1 MNIYTKNKPWKVIL
15 LISAVLI
22 GLSSLIYTN
31 ILVRDLSAEE
41 RKKVELW
48 AKATK
53 KLIDMEVNEAEFEL
67 LLELIEN
74 NNTVPVVLVD
84 NNLDTISTRNLDPRR
99 LSSQKYMERQLGRM
113 KSEHDPI
120 MISLGEGE
128 AYFLYY
134 RDSTLLSRLF
144 NFPFIQLG
152 VIVLFIAV
160 SYFAFNAS
168 RRAEQNQVWVG
179 LTRETAHQLGTPT
192 SSLLAW
198 LELFRMKKADEETLA
213 ELEKDIKRLEKIADR
228 FSKIGSRP
236 VLEKRDLR
244 DVVTSSVQYLRSR
257 TSGNI
262 DYRITG
268 LEEKPILVDLNPGL
282 FEWVIENICKNAVD
296 AMGGTGMIILSI
308 TEHGNKVFVD
318 ITDAGKGIP
327 KKLHSTIFKP
337 GYTSKPRGWG
347 LGLSLAKRI
356 IQNYHRGKL
365 FVQYSEP
372 GKGTTIRIVM
382 RAAE

>member
-1 MNIYTKNKPWKVIL
+1 MNINTKNKPWKVIL

-53 KLIDMEVNEAEFEL
+53 KLIDMEVNEADFEL

-84 NNLDTISTRNLDPRR
+84 NNLDTVSTRNLDPRR
-99 LSSQKYMERQLGRM
+99 LDSQKYMERQLSRM

-120 MISLGEGE
+120 IISLGEGE
-128 AYFLYY
+128 PNYLYY

-244 DVVTSSVQYLRSR
+244 NVVTSSVQYLKSR
-257 TSGNI
+257 ISGNI
-262 DYRITG
+262 EYQITG

-356 IQNYHRGKL
+356 IENYHRGKL

-382 RAAE
+382 KAAK

>member
-1 MNIYTKNKPWKVIL
+1 LNINTKNKPWKVIL

-53 KLIDMEVNEAEFEL
+53 KLIDMEVNEADFEL

-84 NNLDTISTRNLDPRR
+84 NNLDTVSTRNLDPRR
-99 LSSQKYMERQLGRM
+99 LDSQKYMERQLSRM

-120 MISLGEGE
+120 IISLGEGE
-128 AYFLYY
+128 PNYLYY

-244 DVVTSSVQYLRSR
+244 NVVTSSVQYLKSR
-257 TSGNI
+257 ISGNI
-262 DYRITG
+262 EYQITG

-356 IQNYHRGKL
+356 IENYHRGKL

-382 RAAE
+382 KAAK